1 MEILTDKVLLPS
13 PARPAVRIPVSG
25 QETLDVK
32 ARSMIALQIQIY
44 LASVREIFT
53 LFFSFFSFDNERG
66 FFFSV
71 YLLRDVS

>member
-1 MEILTDKVLLPS
+1 MELLTDKVLLPS

-32 ARSMIALQIQIY
+32 ARSMIALQTQIY
-44 LASVREIFT
+44 LASVWEIFT
-53 LFFSFFSFDNERG
+53 LFFPLTTKGDS
-66 FFFSV
+66 FFSV

>member
-32 ARSMIALQIQIY
+32 ARSMIALQTQIY
-44 LASVREIFT
+44 LASVWEIFT
-53 LFFSFFSFDNERG
+53 LFFSFDNERG